1 MDVSRSARGA
11 GAVKTLS
18 TLEVVNLGLRRSSEP
33 ENAEPA
39 GDDPFSNSEVVI
51 VYLSSPASCLY
62 GLQGMEHLWSRAVAT
77 SGNRW
82 QMGRP

>member
-39 GDDPFSNSEVVI
+39 GDDPFSNSEVVESAWAPP
-51 VYLSSPASCLY
+51 VC
-62 GLQGMEHLWSRAVAT
+62 
-77 SGNRW
+77 
-82 QMGRP
+82 